1 MSDCKWTKG
10 PWFVDRSMEVGP
22 VSRND
27 DQTYGMILP
36 VADIYGEPMEA
47 NAHLIAA
54 APELYEAGS
63 GLIES
68 VMARYDLK
76 SIDELTCPHMR
87 ALAKTL
93 SKARG
98 ES

>member
-22 VSRND
+22 VSKND

-54 APELYEAGS
+54 APELYEALQACIDG
-63 GLIES
+63 EFACTDKQAVAFAEE
-68 VMARYDLK
+68 VMA
-76 SIDELTCPHMR
+76 
-87 ALAKTL
+87 
-93 SKARG
+93 KARG